1 MYTEVDIHSV
11 SSIPVNY
18 LTDFMPEEENGEDGM
33 GWR

>member
-1 MYTEVDIHSV
+1 MYTEVV